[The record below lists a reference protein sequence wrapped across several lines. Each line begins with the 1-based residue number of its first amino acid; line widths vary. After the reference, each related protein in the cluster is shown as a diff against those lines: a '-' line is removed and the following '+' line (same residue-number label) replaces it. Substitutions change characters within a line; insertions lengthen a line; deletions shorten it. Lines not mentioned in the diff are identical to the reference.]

1 MIFDSHMHTEFSS
14 DSKMKIEEVIEKGKQ
29 LNIGTIITEHMD
41 YNYPKENL
49 FRVNCDEFFNTYSN
63 YRSDTLLLGIE
74 IGLAHSIV
82 DKNNKISNSYPFDF
96 ILGSTHSID
105 DIYIFSDPRKETLSK
120 KEYLSKY
127 FKQMIENISEFD
139 NFDSLSHIDYPCRY
153 LKYDDNELY
162 LSDFSNYFDEI
173 FNIIIKKGKV
183 IELNTKRLNNEKST
197 KELTKI
203 YKRYKELGGKYVTIG
218 SDAHNKESIGANLEV
233 AKRVL
238 KETGLIPVYFKE
250 RKMNIINI

>member
-41 YNYPKENL
+41 YNYPEKDL
-49 FRVNCDEFFNTYSN
+49 FRVDCDEFFNTYSK
-63 YRSDTLLLGIE
+63 YRSDNLLLGIE
-74 IGLAHSIV
+74 IGLAHSII
-82 DKNNKISNSYPFDF
+82 DKNNKVSTSYPFDF

-105 DIYIFSDPRKETLSK
+105 DIDIFSDSRKNTLSK

-127 FKQMIENISEFD
+127 FEEMIKNISEFD

-153 LKYDDNELY
+153 SNYDDNELY
-162 LSDFSNYFDEI
+162 LSDFSNYFDQV

-183 IELNTKRLNNEKST
+183 IELNTKRLNNEKSVQALV
-197 KELTKI
+197 EI

-218 SDAHNKESIGANLEV
+218 SDAHNKESIGANLDV
-233 AKRVL
+233 AKYVL